1 MEISEADVPSISLDE
16 VERPKIKVNEKT
28 LIEES
33 ERSSNW
39 YFKLSARAGEE
50 ISKRSEKFEKGVGL
64 VGGEVFTGL
73 QKASG

>member
-33 ERSSNW
+33 ERSSN
-39 YFKLSARAGEE
+39 
-50 ISKRSEKFEKGVGL
+50 
-64 VGGEVFTGL
+64 
-73 QKASG
+73 